1 MYKFFIA
8 VIMIIVVNTTEA
20 QDLKVPA
27 EAKSFIIKSFEP
39 LDYIAGDLNG
49 DKKQDA
55 ILILKTPGEDTMMDQ
70 FLNRPFLLLI
80 RQADGKLQQVVRND
94 SIILCR
100 QCGGVFGDPYNGIKL
115 TPTGFNL
122 SFYGGSSWRWSY
134 DYQFVY
140 RATGKSWFLLKEKQS
155 NYHSGD
161 PEKTMKNIVITE
173 AEAGPVTI
181 DKFNAS
187 PSNKGSEWKVKAAK
201 TYFYDSPVL
210 ESKPRKGYLVKG
222 NEVICIRELKN
233 FIEVTYSDGGYN
245 TTGGYILRKDLQ
257 LKSPSAKSSGDK

>member
-1 MYKFFIA
+1 MYKFFIGA
-8 VIMIIVVNTTEA
+8 ILVFNTNIIRA
-20 QDLKVPA
+20 QDVKVPA
-27 EAKSFIIKSFEP
+27 EAKSFIVKGFEP

-49 DKKQDA
+49 DKKKDA

-94 SIILCR
+94 FMILCR

-115 TPTGFNL
+115 SPAGFNL

-140 RATGKSWFLLKEKQS
+140 RATGKSWFLVKEKES

-181 DKFNAS
+181 DKFIAS
-187 PSNKGSEWKVKAAK
+187 PSNKASEWKVKAAK

-210 ESKPRKGYLVKG
+210 GSKPRKGYLVKG
-222 NEVICIRELKN
+222 NTVISIRELKN
-233 FIEVTYSDGGYN
+233 FIEVTYTDGGYN
-245 TTGGYILRKDLQ
+245 VSSGYILRKDLQ
-257 LKSPSAKSSGDK
+257 LTYPAGKASDD